1 MNCDFPHQLFCKH
14 SNCFEHFPLVRL
26 YNIEATGHKQALF
39 SFPSPLVDHPQ
50 LASFSAPHIPL
61 TYHSFSSLKLPRFST
76 VSVSNMAAFSFYYT
90 MSVHLSGYQW
100 LQLAS
105 WRPVCQVKRNPW
117 ALSFLVRHFR
127 QSQWSTSQRFN
138 SFSQSSEW
146 CSVEIGWPSASLV
159 SFPTTLSSSSSSSS
173 SSNRPRFYPLLT
185 QPLSTPCLGAG
196 LKSTEKSTKMISSCM
211 ILKGCVFV
219 HWMISCG
226 HKYLQIS
233 QWHSLIFSQ
242 SNWLAL
248 CLDSAWNV
256 LFLPSTFSNITI
268 SFSPPK
274 RAASQLI
281 DINII

>member
-1 MNCDFPHQLFCKH
+1 MKCDFPHQLFCKH

-117 ALSFLVRHFR
+117 ALSFLVRHFW
-127 QSQWSTSQRFN
+127 QSQWSASQRFN

-146 CSVEIGWPSASLV
+146 CSVEIVWSPS
-159 SFPTTLSSSSSSSS
+159 P
-173 SSNRPRFYPLLT
+173 
-185 QPLSTPCLGAG
+185 PLSPPLPPPPLPQTAQDFILFWHNHSQLPVWMLDSSLLRNPPRWYLPVWFSKVVYSC
-196 LKSTEKSTKMISSCM
+196 TEWFRVVTNICKYPSGTHWYLVNQIDEHCAWIQPEMCFSS
-211 ILKGCVFV
+211 
-219 HWMISCG
+219 
-226 HKYLQIS
+226 LQPSPIS
-233 QWHSLIFSQ
+233 QYHSH
-242 SNWLAL
+242 
-248 CLDSAWNV
+248 
-256 LFLPSTFSNITI
+256 
-268 SFSPPK
+268 PP
-274 RAASQLI
+274 RGQLL
-281 DINII
+281 N